1 LIDDAFLSDPLVTA
15 TFNRMIPSGK
25 SWAIQQGRRGPN
37 QVLLFTIMDSIEG
50 IKMRVLKKKTRSTR
64 ESSPPRLPVIQKLSL
79 TIFLKPNP
87 NPFIDRLDGKTN
99 ITLDEPSLKMLMF
112 RNPFATSIAV
122 LTLGSISPILH
133 VRAQEGVSYVMS
145 NDGTV
150 QYPCEGAA
158 LAEVYYQDKCEFS
171 VSVSFGWFSLV
182 ARGVVHGLC

>member
-1 LIDDAFLSDPLVTA
+1 
-15 TFNRMIPSGK
+15 
-25 SWAIQQGRRGPN
+25 
-37 QVLLFTIMDSIEG
+37 
-50 IKMRVLKKKTRSTR
+50 
-64 ESSPPRLPVIQKLSL
+64 
-79 TIFLKPNP
+79 
-87 NPFIDRLDGKTN
+87 
-99 ITLDEPSLKMLMF
+99 MF